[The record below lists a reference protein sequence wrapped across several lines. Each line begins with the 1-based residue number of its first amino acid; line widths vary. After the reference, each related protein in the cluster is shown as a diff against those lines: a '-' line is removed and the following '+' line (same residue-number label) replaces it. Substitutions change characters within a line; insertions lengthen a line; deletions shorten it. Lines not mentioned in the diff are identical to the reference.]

1 MIQADDV
8 FKFLKNGVHLGAIS
22 IGMSTHEIKTIYGEP
37 TSITGSDDIGYLF
50 YKEVRLGFWG
60 DKIDEIA
67 IIFDKEFVSFSF
79 YLELLESIQSLDSDT
94 KLNEVILILNYLDI
108 NWKSTYDKNNREYF
122 FIETNN
128 NIWITFDLEENRI
141 IKISYTG
148 LRPN

>member
-1 MIQADDV
+1 M
-8 FKFLKNGVHLGAIS
+8 
-22 IGMSTHEIKTIYGEP
+22 
-37 TSITGSDDIGYLF
+37 F

>member
-8 FKFLKNGVHLGAIS
+8 FNFLKNGMHLGPIS
-22 IGMSTHEIKTIYGEP
+22 IGMSTHEIKKIYGEP
-37 TSITGSDDIGYLF
+37 TSITGSDDIGYFF

-79 YLELLESIQSLDSDT
+79 YLELLESIQSLDSYT
-94 KLNEVILILNYLDI
+94 KLNEVILILNFLDI
-108 NWKSTYDKNNREYF
+108 TWKSTYDKNNREYI
-122 FIETNN
+122 FIETSNN
-128 NIWITFDLEENRI
+128 VWITFDLEENRI